1 METGFY
7 KSELHILNIFA
18 LVGLFNKL
26 LHTTV
31 ITTVLLLIVGE
42 PGWLGKSI
50 HSSAAKYL

>member
-1 METGFY
+1 VETGFY